1 MAHDR
6 AMAEAQRE
14 LAGMRGEVT
23 PYGPISIEAGPSC
36 R

>member
-23 PYGPISIEAGPSC
+23 PYGPHLHRGGAFV
-36 R
+36 